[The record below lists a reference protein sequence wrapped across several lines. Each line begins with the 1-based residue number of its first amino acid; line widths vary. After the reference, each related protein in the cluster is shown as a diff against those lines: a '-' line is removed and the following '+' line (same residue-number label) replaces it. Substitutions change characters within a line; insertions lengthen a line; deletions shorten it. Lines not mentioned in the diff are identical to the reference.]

1 MIDGDRHAPHP
12 IALCITELEVGGAE
26 RMFVE
31 LASRL
36 DRQRFAPR
44 VYVLGAVP
52 LAGRDEL
59 VQRLR
64 AADVPTIFLNA
75 TRRWQAPATVAR
87 LSACWRR
94 ERPALVQSFLFH
106 ANLAARMAARAAGV
120 PHVICGL
127 RVAEPTR
134 RWRLRIDW
142 ATSGLVERYVAV
154 SEDVAKHAVRDG
166 GLPVDKLTVI
176 ANGVDF
182 ARFAGATPIDARA
195 LGVPAGR
202 RFFAFIGRLEEQKRP
217 AWLLRLLGEVF
228 ARLPEHD
235 LVLVGDGPQRAA
247 LEQLARD
254 LKLEARVHFTGK
266 RGDVPDILAAAD
278 ALVLPSAWEGMPNV
292 VLEAMA
298 AGRPVVACDVTG
310 VRELLGSG
318 DEQIVPG
325 EDAAGFALRIA
336 EICGKSSA
344 IRRLGDEN
352 RHRAGSFSLARMVA
366 AYEVLWS
373 DALASRARSRELVT
387 RKKNEGK
394 C

>member
-64 AADVPTIFLNA
+64 AADVPTTFLNA
-75 TRRWQAPATVAR
+75 TRRWQAPTTVAR

-106 ANLAARMAARAAGV
+106 ANLAARVAARAARV

-154 SEDVAKHAVRDG
+154 SEDVAEHAVRDG
-166 GLPVDKLTVI
+166 GLPLDKLTVI
-176 ANGVDF
+176 ANGVDLT
-182 ARFAGATPIDARA
+182 RFAAAVPIDPSV
-195 LGVPAGR
+195 LGVPVGR
-202 RFFAFIGRLEEQKRP
+202 RFFAFIGRLDAQKRP
-217 AWLLRLLGEVF
+217 AWLLRLLAVVF
-228 ARLPEHD
+228 AQLPEHD

-254 LKLEARVHFTGK
+254 LKLESRVHFCG
-266 RGDVPDILAAAD
+266 RRDDVPEVLAAAD

-310 VRELLGSG
+310 VRDLLGAA
-318 DEQIVPG
+318 DEQIAHSDDV
-325 EDAAGFALRIA
+325 AGFARRIV
-336 EICGKSSA
+336 EICGPSSDF
-344 IRRLGDEN
+344 RRLGDEN
-352 RHRAGSFSLARMVA
+352 RRRAGGFSLERMVA
-366 AYEVLWS
+366 AYERLWS
-373 DALASRARSRELVT
+373 DALASRARAPELVT
-387 RKKNEGK
+387 PKKIAEK